1 MSQNKGFSG
10 PTIHNVRLDN
20 HYTIV
25 SNRTG
30 EHPYLTWAT
39 KGLLLY
45 ILSRDPEWKIYV
57 NQLASIYQG
66 TRHGGGRDAIRSMLN
81 ELKEHGYLVH
91 VKHRDSRGHW
101 VHRYDVYPMPIQDF
115 QKMFP
120 EPEYAA
126 PVMPAPESAALYQVL
141 NTPSTDRTKK
151 EKKESN
157 TLAQICG
164 SNESEN
170 PKQVSQKD
178 TVQKEAP
185 APQKPKEPE
194 PPPPKPIKE
203 QKAPQPCPKD
213 DSASFSIDS
222 IPSYSEG
229 FSMDESTLELVNLEE
244 QYLPYFRPEIVAR
257 WVKKYKA
264 PMVLKA
270 IRFFFQVK
278 STQKKPIPK
287 PEAWMEAA
295 LRDNYAT
302 VDHNCTEN
310 KKFAENVK
318 KLYNLKHLKINKR
331 YCYDTTN
338 GKEYYYH
345 LPCSVFQEQILRMT
359 D

>member
-1 MSQNKGFSG
+1 MSQNQGFSG
-10 PTIHNVRLDN
+10 PTIHNVRLDK

-25 SNRTG
+25 SNRMT
-30 EHPYLTWAT
+30 EHPLLTWAT
-39 KGLLLY
+39 KGLLTH
-45 ILSRDPEWKIYV
+45 ILSRDPDWKIYV

-66 TRHGGGRDAIRSMLN
+66 GKKGGSRDAIRSMLK
-81 ELKEHGYLVH
+81 ELKQHGYLVH
-91 VKHRDSRGHW
+91 VKYRDSKGCW

-120 EPEYAA
+120 GTDSAALDNSEPENT
-126 PVMPAPESAALYQVL
+126 SLYQVL
-141 NTPSTDRTKK
+141 NQPSTDRTKK
-151 EKKESN
+151 EKESN
-157 TLAQICG
+157 SLAPTNRE
-164 SNESEN
+164 SNESAN
-170 PKQVSQKD
+170 TKQPPKKYS
-178 TVQKEAP
+178 VQKEAP
-185 APQKPKEPE
+185 APQKPREPE
-194 PPPPKPIKE
+194 PPPPKPVKE
-203 QKAPQPCPKD
+203 QKAPQPCPKE

-229 FSMDESTLELVNLEE
+229 FSMDESTLELVSLEE

-264 PMVLKA
+264 AVVLKT

-278 STQKKPIPK
+278 SSQKKPIPK
-287 PEAWMEAA
+287 PEAWMESA

-302 VDHNCTEN
+302 VDRNCTEN
-310 KKFAENVK
+310 KKFAENLK
-318 KLYNLKHLKINKR
+318 KLYNLKTLKINKR